1 MSPEH
6 FGPLAWQQEHDVEW
20 RYIAPGKPTQNGS
33 VESFSGRLGD
43 ERHDEHL
50 SAIATR
56 PGRSSKNRGSTTTP
70 TDRARA
76 STDSRQPSLQHAP
89 IRGKSGTDC
98 TYERGQVGERVNSQ
112 AVLTPV
118 RIRVRSDMKVGNT
131 LHPPDDGPPSAH
143 HRQRHEISRRKVD
156 GVAPT
161 VRRNALVN
169 CVTLLKPALVATSLT
184 GSSAVSSS
192 SLARSTRR

>member
-1 MSPEH
+1 MALH
-6 FGPLAWQQEHDVEW
+6 RARQTDAEW
-20 RYIAPGKPTQNGS
+20 LW
-33 VESFSGRLGD
+33 ESFSGRLRD
-43 ERHDEHL
+43 KRLDEHL

-56 PGRSSKNRGSTTTP
+56 PGRSPKNRGSTTTP

-76 STDSRQPSLQHAP
+76 STDSHQPSSQHAP
-89 IRGKSGTDC
+89 IRGKTGIDY
-98 TYERGQVGERVNSQ
+98 TYERGQVGWQVNSQ

-118 RIRVRSDMKVGNT
+118 RIRVRSDTEAGNT

-143 HRQRHEISRRKVD
+143 HRQRHEISRRKAD